1 MDMLSNN
8 LTDKFEKV
16 LQEYTELEDFL
27 CSVEIM
33 SDNKLFEFYRRKKSK
48 LEPLAK
54 AVKEWNT
61 ANEELAV
68 AKELLSLEENVDEK
82 MALKQKV
89 EELEEKTEQKLE
101 QAKQV
106 FQNQNTF
113 GEQTAKVEISYKS
126 GENILEFL
134 SGVFEK
140 FADETF
146 SHFEIIKKEIESIW
160 IVISGEGVFEKLKHF
175 SGLIKKTESGKEST
189 ALCVVLNDNKC
200 EIEFDEKDVEV
211 QTSRSGGA
219 GGQHINKTESAVR
232 LVHTP
237 TGIVAECQD
246 ERSQLKNKEK
256 AMQALKQK
264 ILQKQAENNEKYIK
278 NQRNELK
285 NAIFSNSTVLEF
297 DFDKNEACHIK
308 TKVHF
313 KLKEILEGNL
323 SKIVREIN

>member
-1 MDMLSNN
+1 MEMLSNN

-48 LEPLAK
+48 LEPLAN
-54 AVKEWNT
+54 AVKDLSA

-89 EELEEKTEQKLE
+89 EELEEIKEQKLE

-106 FQNQNTF
+106 FESQNTF
-113 GEQTAKVEISYKS
+113 GEQTAKIEISYKS

-140 FADETF
+140 FADEKF
-146 SHFEIIKKEIESIW
+146 AHFEVIKKETESIW
-160 IVISGEGVFEKLKHF
+160 IVISGEGVFENLKHF
-175 SGLIKKTESGKEST
+175 SGLVKKTESGKESI

-246 ERSQLKNKEK
+246 ERSQFKNKEK

-264 ILQKQAENNEKYIK
+264 ILQKQTENNEKYIK

-285 NAIFSNSTVLEF
+285 NAIFSNSIVLEF
-297 DFDKNEACHIK
+297 DFDKNEVCHIK